1 MIKRIL
7 LTLVLAGAVGGAV
20 AGCNSPTTTT
30 SPAGSAPAASA
41 PAESAPAASESAP
54 AASESAPAASEAPSP
69 SAS

>member
-7 LTLVLAGAVGGAV
+7 LTLILAGAVGGAV

-30 SPAGSAPAASA
+30 SPAASVPAAST

-54 AASESAPAASEAPSP
+54 ASSEAPSP

>member
-7 LTLVLAGAVGGAV
+7 LTLILAGAVGGAV

-30 SPAGSAPAASA
+30 SPASAPAASAPAASA

-54 AASESAPAASEAPSP
+54 ASSEAPSP